1 MCVISGEFPLPTND
15 SSAAAIRIQ
24 VDPCIIPNLTL
35 ETRAILELP
44 ASFFSSSFKP
54 SITNPTHN
62 VSCRFGDLP
71 FAKQLH

>member
-1 MCVISGEFPLPTND
+1 MNG
-15 SSAAAIRIQ
+15 SSAAAIGFKLTLF
-24 VDPCIIPNLTL
+24 IIPNLTL

-62 VSCRFGDLP
+62 VSCCFGDLLL
-71 FAKQLH
+71 AKQLH